1 MAKKKRITPAER
13 RHMDYLRKKG
23 LQVGRMYEGSLVKL
37 RRKEV
42 RRLLELCKAHG
53 GVDQWPMVI
62 EAQLSEDYLYKWY
75 KGLYLATGVPRAKST
90 ARDLNRAKAAIE
102 DGVWEGAIANYAEQR
117 AGNEIVLV
125 SGTFKDQLVG
135 VTRKVMSEAE
145 GMGIEKVAR
154 LIFEGYRDI
163 ELWQARRIAQTETMI
178 SLADA
183 GDLAAKTLDLR
194 YSKQWCTSGLGNTRD
209 THLVMDGTIVEDW
222 EPFELEDCMMMYPHD
237 ASMGAPAGEIIN
249 CACDCIRR
257 PI

>member
-42 RRLLELCKAHG
+42 RRLLELCKEHG
-53 GVDQWPMVI
+53 GADQWPTVI
-62 EAQLSEDYLYKWY
+62 EAQLNEDYLYKWY

-90 ARDLNRAKAAIE
+90 ARDLNKAKAAD
-102 DGVWEGAIANYAEQR
+102 DGVWESAIVNYAEQR

-125 SGTFKDQLVG
+125 SGTFKEQLVSI
-135 VTRKVMSEAE
+135 TRKVMEEAD
-145 GMGIEKVAR
+145 GAGIEKIAKQ
-154 LIFEGYRDI
+154 IFNAYQGV

-183 GDLAAKTLDLR
+183 GDLAAKSLDIR
-194 YSKQWCTSGLGNTRD
+194 YSKQWCTSGLNNTRD
-209 THLVMDGTIVEDW
+209 SHLVMDGVIVEDW
-222 EPFELEDCMMMYPHD
+222 EPFELADCFMMYPHD
-237 ASMGAPAGEIIN
+237 SSMGAPGGEIIN